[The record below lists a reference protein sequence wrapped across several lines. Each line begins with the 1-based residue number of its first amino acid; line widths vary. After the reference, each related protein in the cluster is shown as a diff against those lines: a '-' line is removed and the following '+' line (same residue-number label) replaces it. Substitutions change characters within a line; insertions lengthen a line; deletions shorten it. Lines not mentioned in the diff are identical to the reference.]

1 MERANSINCA
11 FLFCFFLTL
20 VDQVTVFVSVGVCA
34 VAGAVSQV
42 SFDLK
47 QVPRGWGI
55 NMHIFV
61 SCFSC
66 ITQHVEG
73 VGCLHPPVTNKV
85 WWSRKYPGFPQ
96 WKSVFP
102 LRRSRRGN
110 SKISAEEKK
119 ERREW
124 GRVELGQLGTSW
136 SSNSSGD
143 ENCLWCEDVCLRCA
157 IFSEDYRENERWKLL
172 TWRVENKKISEE
184 RYQWKFLR
192 KLQERN

>member
-1 MERANSINCA
+1 MAGVCSWCWSKQTVPLV
-11 FLFCFFLTL
+11 LFSMFFLIL

-61 SCFSC
+61 FCFSC

-85 WWSRKYPGFPQ
+85 W
-96 WKSVFP
+96 
-102 LRRSRRGN
+102 
-110 SKISAEEKK
+110 
-119 ERREW
+119 
-124 GRVELGQLGTSW
+124 
-136 SSNSSGD
+136 
-143 ENCLWCEDVCLRCA
+143 
-157 IFSEDYRENERWKLL
+157 
-172 TWRVENKKISEE
+172 
-184 RYQWKFLR
+184 
-192 KLQERN
+192 